1 MALCA
6 FLGDEVSA
14 AAFRLAGVDVYRPE
28 PDEAA
33 ALFRRLRGEVR
44 LILLTAEVAA
54 ALPPELVLNA
64 QLQEGPLVMVIP
76 DVRNRVPA
84 SDLAAAVRR
93 QLGMAE

>member
-6 FLGDEVSA
+6 FMGDEVSA
-14 AAFRLAGVDVYRPE
+14 AAFRLAGVDVYRPQ
-28 PDEAA
+28 PDESA

-54 ALPPELVLNA
+54 TLPPELLLNA
-64 QLQEGPLVMVIP
+64 QLQEAPLVMVIP

-84 SDLAAAVRR
+84 PDLAVAVRR